1 MVNQDVQSSYLRHIF
16 RNLLPALILIRS
28 YQCCVFGAQE
38 KQGSKFVVMLQSGS
52 RSRSR
57 SGPRRPDGDAIEM
70 VVLTSQAETKLQ
82 VVVDTLF
89 SARVELGP
97 GPAPVDP
104 EHQAARSSAEEPDP
118 KIREWCDKL
127 EEAEEIVRKVKEDIY
142 RVHKRVLLEHFGVNS
157 DGAEWTQM
165 VHFSFLEWTQMV
177 HFSLSELRWCTFPWV
192 NSDGEPAEQTCWI
205 GLLDRIVIGAL
216 FNARVNS
223 DGEPRDSR
231 AKEKKTFLPI

>member
-89 SARVELGP
+89 SAGVELGP

-157 DGAEWTQM
+157 DGAE
-165 VHFSFLEWTQMV
+165 
-177 HFSLSELRWCTFPWV
+177 
-192 NSDGEPAEQTCWI
+192 
-205 GLLDRIVIGAL
+205 
-216 FNARVNS
+216 
-223 DGEPRDSR
+223 
-231 AKEKKTFLPI
+231 